1 MSMTRKEFL
10 GSLAAGVAV
19 LAGCGGDEGG
29 SDTSIQRNCAQNGT
43 SATIGGNHG
52 HTITVTA
59 SDINAGQAKTYNIMG
74 TADHDHMV
82 TITAAQFATLQSN
95 ANGSVMVVS
104 TNVGAHTHDITILCA

>member
-10 GSLAAGVAV
+10 GGLAAGAAL
-19 LAGCGGDEGG
+19 LACGGDDGG
-29 SDTSIQRNCAQNGT
+29 SDSSIQRNCAMNGT
-43 SATIGGNHG
+43 TATIGSNHS

-59 SDINAGQAKTYNIMG
+59 SDINAGVNKTYSIQG
-74 TADHDHMV
+74 GADHDHMV

-104 TNVGAHTHDITILCA
+104 TSVNAHTHDITILCA